1 MHRTQIYLQDAL
13 YEKLRLRS
21 RSLGVSLPELIRGAL
36 EKEIEKDPTADARAF
51 FDRLGP
57 LDSFAGIEPET
68 YVREL
73 RDSSRL
79 LRAATARKHDCPL
92 WTGNRK
98 HYPMDDIVLFDP
110 A

>member
-13 YEKLRLRS
+13 YERLRVRS
-21 RSLGVSLPELIRGAL
+21 RSLGVSLSELIRGTL
-36 EKEIEKDPTADARAF
+36 EKGIEKDPAADARAF

-57 LDSFAGIEPET
+57 LDSFAGREPET

-73 RDSSRL
+73 RDTSRL
-79 LRAATARKHDCPL
+79 LRADT
-92 WTGNRK
+92 
-98 HYPMDDIVLFDP
+98 DD